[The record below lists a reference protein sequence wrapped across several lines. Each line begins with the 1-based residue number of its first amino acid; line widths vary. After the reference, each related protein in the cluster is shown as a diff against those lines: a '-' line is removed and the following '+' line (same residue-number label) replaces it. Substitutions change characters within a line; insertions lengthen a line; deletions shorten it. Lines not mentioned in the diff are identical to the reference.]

1 MQRLRVVIVDDEPL
15 AIRGLKLE
23 LRRVPGVEVVGTA
36 ADGQSGLDLIGELA
50 PDIALLDVQMP
61 RLDGLQ
67 MADALSAGDAPAIIF
82 VTAFG
87 HFAVAAFE
95 LNAVDYVLKPINT
108 DRLKAAIDRARI
120 RLEQTTAAQRAAE
133 LTTVLEALRRDPTNP
148 FERSD
153 VSRSLWLSD
162 ARGRRRLLMSSIDW
176 LEAQRDYV
184 RIHTDTQSFVQRG
197 TLADLSRK
205 LDPGQFL
212 RVHRSAIVNLEA
224 LTGIE
229 RRGWGLVAAR
239 LRSGVEVP
247 VGRSYL
253 AELRERL
260 RQTGV
265 TSIRGQG

>member
-1 MQRLRVVIVDDEPL
+1 MDRLRIVIVDDEPL
-15 AIRGLKLE
+15 AIRGLTLE
-23 LRRVPGVEVVGTA
+23 LRRVPGVEIVGTA
-36 ADGQSGLDLIGELA
+36 ADGESGLKMIEELA
-50 PDIALLDVQMP
+50 PDVALLDVQMP

-67 MADALSAGDAPAIIF
+67 MADALSSGDAPAIIF

-95 LNAVDYVLKPINT
+95 LNAVDYVLKPINAA
-108 DRLKAAIDRARI
+108 RLKSAIDRART

-133 LTTVLEALRRDPTNP
+133 LSSVLEALRRDPANP

-184 RIHTDTQSFVQRG
+184 RIHTESQSFVQRG

-224 LTGIE
+224 LTALE

-253 AELRERL
+253 AALRERL
-260 RQTGV
+260 RETGV
-265 TSIRGQG
+265 TSIRGQN

>member
-1 MQRLRVVIVDDEPL
+1 MRTLKVVIVDDEPL
-15 AIRGLKLE
+15 AIRGLTLE
-23 LRRVPGVEVVGTA
+23 LRRISGVEVVGTS
-36 ADGQSGLDLIGELA
+36 ADGESGLEMIRSLA
-50 PDIALLDVQMP
+50 PDVALLDVQMP

-67 MADALSAGDAPAIIF
+67 VADALSTGDAPAVVF
-82 VTAFG
+82 VTAYG

-95 LNAVDYVLKPINT
+95 LNAVDYVLKPVNAT
-108 DRLKAAIDRARI
+108 RLRAAMERARQ
-120 RLEQTTAAQRAAE
+120 RLEQTTATQRATE
-133 LTTVLEALRRDPTNP
+133 LQTVLETLRKDPANP
-148 FERSD
+148 YDQSD
-153 VSRSLWLSD
+153 VARSLWLSD

-184 RIHTDTQSFVQRG
+184 RIHTQAQSFVQRG
-197 TLADLSRK
+197 TLADLARK
-205 LDPGQFL
+205 LDQGLFL

-224 LTGIE
+224 MTGLE

-253 AELRERL
+253 ADLRARL
-260 RQTGV
+260 KQTGV